1 MNEKNVMD
9 SRITVLEQIVKD
21 IQTALFQ
28 KWANAMP
35 ESERN
40 EETLE
45 PLSQNAAETALFVI
59 QMYMDKINQ
68 AAEELKDSV
77 E

>member
-1 MNEKNVMD
+1 M
-9 SRITVLEQIVKD
+9 TVLEGIVKD

>member
-1 MNEKNVMD
+1 M
-9 SRITVLEQIVKD
+9 TVLEEIVKD

>member
-1 MNEKNVMD
+1 MD
-9 SRITVLEQIVKD
+9 NRMTVLEEIVKD

-40 EETLE
+40 EESLE

-68 AAEELKDSV
+68 AAEELKDEV
-77 E
+77 

>member
-1 MNEKNVMD
+1 M
-9 SRITVLEQIVKD
+9 TVLEGIVKD

-68 AAEELKDSV
+68 AAEELKNSV

>member
-1 MNEKNVMD
+1 MD
-9 SRITVLEQIVKD
+9 NRMTVLEVIVKD

-35 ESERN
+35 ESEIN

-68 AAEELKDSV
+68 SAEELKDSV

>member
-1 MNEKNVMD
+1 MD
-9 SRITVLEQIVKD
+9 NRMTVLEGIVKD

-68 AAEELKDSV
+68 AAEELKDEV
-77 E
+77 

>member
-1 MNEKNVMD
+1 MD
-9 SRITVLEQIVKD
+9 SRITVLEEIVKD